1 MVLRL
6 PRQGALIAENLSGRN
21 VLVVG
26 ADGFIG
32 SHLVPQLVT
41 ASADVSAVV
50 EKFPQT
56 ENLAKRLVGS
66 RIIECDIRSATQ
78 VKNVIGSAA
87 PDWII
92 HLAAAGV
99 SDLFL
104 SERATLRVNL
114 DGAINVLKAGLSA
127 QRIVMARTP
136 LERSVSNV
144 YSASKAAAWSFAQM
158 YARRIDL
165 PVVGAMIFHC
175 YGPGQ
180 SPRNVLPAALM
191 AARADQDFPMTLG
204 DQVFDWI
211 YVDDVCAGLIGIA
224 AADLDPGSTVE
235 LGTGI
240 GTPLGEV
247 VQKLFGILDPP
258 TGQPRLGVLPHRPG
272 EENELIAAT
281 QLSFELTGWRAN
293 IDLDAGLRRF
303 AQLHKTAQEN
313 QN

>member
-1 MVLRL
+1 MAA
-6 PRQGALIAENLSGRN
+6 GAG
-21 VLVVG
+21 
-26 ADGFIG
+26 
-32 SHLVPQLVT
+32 
-41 ASADVSAVV
+41 VSAVV
-50 EKFPQT
+50 ERLPQT
-56 ENLAKRLVGS
+56 EDQAKRLAGS

-78 VKNVIGSAA
+78 VKNVIGNAA

-99 SDLFL
+99 SDPFL
-104 SERATLRVNL
+104 SERAALRVNL
-114 DGAINVLKAGLSA
+114 DGTINVLKAGHST

-136 LERSVSNV
+136 LERSVPNV

-158 YARRIDL
+158 YARSADL

-180 SPRNVLPAALM
+180 SARNVLPAAM
-191 AARADQDFPMTLG
+191 AAARADQDFPMTPG

-211 YVDDVCAGLIGIA
+211 YVDDVCAGLISIG
-224 AADLDPGSTVE
+224 AADLEPGLTVE

-272 EENELIAAT
+272 EENELIAAA
-281 QLSFELTGWRAN
+281 QLSFELTGWRSN

-303 AQLHKTAQEN
+303 AAGHITAQVK
-313 QN
+313 QS